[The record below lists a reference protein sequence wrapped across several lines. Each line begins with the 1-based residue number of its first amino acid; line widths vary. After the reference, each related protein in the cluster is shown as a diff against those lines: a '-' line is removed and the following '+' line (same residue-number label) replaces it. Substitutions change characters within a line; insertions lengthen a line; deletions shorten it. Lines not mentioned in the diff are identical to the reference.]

1 MRMIE
6 QFHFKKP
13 LPIYGLK
20 EFHFRY
26 ELISTYKKVEKIL
39 TYGEA
44 LYMRK
49 ESLRLED
56 GQYVADPLKFCVRL
70 AREDALKYYGA
81 KLKDVWKELNYI
93 CKDS

>member
-1 MRMIE
+1 MRMMIE
-6 QFHFKKP
+6 QFHF
-13 LPIYGLK
+13 
-20 EFHFRY
+20 RY
-26 ELISTYKKVEKIL
+26 ELFSTYKKVEKIL

-56 GQYVADPLKFCVRL
+56 GQYVADPLRFCVKL

-93 CKDS
+93 CKDD